1 MMTGQVNIVT
11 DRGVA
16 GDAETATA
24 AAVAR
29 HVAELRRAR
38 RLSLDGLA
46 RLSGVSKGMLVQ
58 IENARSNPSIATL
71 CRVAA
76 ALGVSVAQLVDL
88 GGENVVRLVGP
99 EEAARLWAGPEGG
112 AAVLLVGSDGPDM
125 LELWQWELKPKE
137 RHVSDPHPAGTR
149 ELLHVTAGT
158 LLLEVEGRPHEVPAG
173 TSALLRSDRPHAY
186 ACKGARAVRFTMAVM
201 EPHAVRRS

>member
-1 MMTGQVNIVT
+1 MTDRVNIST
-11 DRGVA
+11 DEA
-16 GDAETATA
+16 GTAMA
-24 AAVAR
+24 SAVAR

-46 RLSGVSKGMLVQ
+46 RISGVSKGMLVQ

-88 GGENVVRLVGP
+88 GGEAAVRLVGP

-112 AAVLLVGSDGPDM
+112 RAVLLVGSDGPDM
-125 LELWQWELKPKE
+125 LELWRWELMPKE
-137 RHVSDPHPAGTR
+137 KHISDPHPPGTR
-149 ELLHVTAGT
+149 ELLHVDSGT
-158 LLLEVEGRPHEVPAG
+158 LLLEVDGVPHEVPAG
-173 TSALLRSDRPHAY
+173 TSALLQSDRPHAY
-186 ACKGARAVRFTMAVM
+186 ACKGPRPVRFNMVVM
-201 EPHAVRRS
+201 EPHAGRRL

>member
-1 MMTGQVNIVT
+1 MTDRVNIST
-11 DRGVA
+11 DEA
-16 GDAETATA
+16 GTAMA
-24 AAVAR
+24 SAVAR

-46 RLSGVSKGMLVQ
+46 RISGVSKGMLVQ

-88 GGENVVRLVGP
+88 GGEAAVRLVGP

-112 AAVLLVGSDGPDM
+112 RAVLLVGSDGPDM
-125 LELWQWELKPKE
+125 LELWRWELMPKE
-137 RHVSDPHPAGTR
+137 KHISDPHPPGTR
-149 ELLHVTAGT
+149 ELLHVDSGT
-158 LLLEVEGRPHEVPAG
+158 LLLEVDGVPHEVPAG
-173 TSALLRSDRPHAY
+173 TSALLQSDRPHAY
-186 ACKGARAVRFTMAVM
+186 ACKGARPVRFSMVVM
-201 EPHAVRRS
+201 EPHAGRRL

>member
-1 MMTGQVNIVT
+1 MTEQVNTT
-11 DRGVA
+11 DE
-16 GDAETATA
+16 AEA
-24 AAVAR
+24 AITSAVAR

-46 RLSGVSKGMLVQ
+46 RISGVSKGMLVQ

-88 GGENVVRLVGP
+88 GGEAAVRLVGP

-112 AAVLLVGSDGPDM
+112 RAVLLVGSDGPDM
-125 LELWQWELKPKE
+125 LELWSWELKPKE
-137 RHVSDPHPAGTR
+137 KHISDPHPPGTR
-149 ELLHVTAGT
+149 ELLHVTAGP
-158 LLLEVEGRPHEVPAG
+158 LLLEVEGVLHEVSPG
-173 TSALLRSDRPHAY
+173 TSALLQSDRPHAY
-186 ACKGARAVRFTMAVM
+186 ACKGTRPVRFSMVVM
-201 EPHAVRRS
+201 EPHAAMRRS

>member
-1 MMTGQVNIVT
+1 MTEQVNTEGARAPDEAAI
-11 DRGVA
+11 A
-16 GDAETATA
+16 G
-24 AAVAR
+24 AVGR
-29 HVAELRRAR
+29 HVAGQRRAR
-38 RLSLDGLA
+38 RLSLDALA

-76 ALGVSVAQLVDL
+76 ALGVSVAELVDL
-88 GGENVVRLVGP
+88 GGADAVRLVGP

-125 LELWQWELKPKE
+125 LELWRWELKPKE
-137 RHVSDPHPAGTR
+137 RHVSDPHPPGTR

-158 LLLEVEGRPHEVPAG
+158 LLLEVDGRPHEVPAG
-173 TSALLRSDRPHAY
+173 TSALLHSDRPHAY
-186 ACKGARAVRFTMAVM
+186 ACKGARPVRFTMAVM
-201 EPHAVRRS
+201 EPHVVRRL